1 MPSTLR
7 VAPLPATGASENA
20 LKVGPDRVDKS
31 RALERDKG
39 IMASNIDELLRRAVA
54 DGASDLHLKVGSAPV
69 ARISGELRRLT
80 GLEDLT
86 ADDTKAYAEELLTE
100 RVSAEFE
107 ENGSADFA
115 YGRSEV
121 GRFRV
126 TIFRQ
131 RGSCSLVLR
140 RVVPGSMSF
149 EELGLPKITE
159 RLAKSESGLL
169 LVTGP
174 SGSGK
179 TATISSVL
187 DWINANRAVS
197 ILTIEDPIEVLHP
210 DKKSVVVQREVG
222 FDTPN
227 AAEAV
232 RGAMRHD
239 TDVIVISELDSADTA
254 RAAITAAE
262 TGHLVISSMRTND
275 PADTVDRIVSM
286 FPPSDQRVVRGQ
298 LATQLLGIF
307 SQRLLDGQDN
317 SKTLAC
323 EVLTN
328 NERVQEWILGETTPS
343 VLIEIIK
350 DSEFFGMQTIDQAL
364 LKLVVEHE
372 IEVAVAIPHARNVH
386 EMRAKAMA
394 AGIQI

>member
-1 MPSTLR
+1 MQR
-7 VAPLPATGASENA
+7 AAPYPVTGAFENA
-20 LKVGPDRVDKS
+20 LKVGPDRVDKCS
-31 RALERDKG
+31 ALERDKG

-69 ARISGELRRLT
+69 ARISGDLRRLT
-80 GLEDLT
+80 GIEDLT
-86 ADDTKAYAEELLTE
+86 ADDTKAYAEDLLTE
-100 RVSAEFE
+100 RASAEFE
-107 ENGSADFA
+107 ANGSADFA
-115 YGRSEV
+115 YGRTEI

-131 RGSCSLVLR
+131 RGSCSIVLR

-149 EELGLPKITE
+149 QELGLPKITE
-159 RLAKSESGLL
+159 RLARSESGLL

-179 TATISSVL
+179 TATISSIV
-187 DWINANRAVS
+187 DWINANQALS

-222 FDTPN
+222 VDTPK
-227 AAEAV
+227 ASEAI

-239 TDVIVISELDSADTA
+239 TDVIMVSELDSAGTA

-262 TGHLVISSMRTND
+262 TGHLVISSMRTTD

-286 FPPSDQRVVRGQ
+286 FPAGEQRVVRGQ

-328 NERVQEWILGETTPS
+328 NERVQEWIMGEPTPS

-364 LKLVVEHE
+364 LKLVLDHE
-372 IEVAVAIPHARNVH
+372 IELPVAIPHARNIH